1 MHYMKIVRLM
11 LIVLVL
17 LFCKQETLKAQESLH
32 MELLSH
38 YNDTNLTKL
47 GDTQIWNDVMGWKD
61 TVKNREYMIAGT
73 TDSIYFFDITNPY
86 QIKLC
91 AKFFGSNRGCV
102 NRDYYPYSHYLY
114 ATSDQC
120 TNPGKLQIFNMK
132 YLPDSVLKVYENDSI
147 SALSHT
153 IFIEE
158 KSQRMYM
165 NLNKRKNT
173 LTGQLDVFPMDIVS
187 LENPEVPI
195 KIGSLKYPAPFE
207 GTRVHESYVRNDT
220 AYCSSENAGL
230 FIFDVRDAANTVL
243 LSAITPPYPA
253 NAYNHSSWLDSSGKY
268 ILFCDE
274 TPEGVGMKI
283 YDLREINNPRIVG
296 NPFKESGSPHNA
308 CWKGRYAYVS
318 MYYGGVQ
325 VYDLQDKVNPKIT
338 AYYDTYPQTYS
349 NGYRGCWGVWPFLP
363 SGIILASDMTNGL
376 FLLRTTARLAANQYA
391 KTILNLNVY
400 PNPFNQDINFTI
412 TVNKPQRCNL
422 AVYNLQGKLV
432 TEKYL
437 SLNTGANKINTELNL
452 VAGLFLLKITTEE
465 HIYKAQILRQ

>member
-1 MHYMKIVRLM
+1 MKTIKLFWILLLLVFAKPQTLM
-11 LIVLVL
+11 
-17 LFCKQETLKAQESLH
+17 AQESLH

-47 GDTQIWNDVMGWKD
+47 GDSQIWNDVMGWKD

-73 TDSIYFFDITNPY
+73 TDSIYFFDVTNPY
-86 QIKLC
+86 EIKLC
-91 AKFFGSNRGCV
+91 AKFFGTNTGCV
-102 NRDYYPYSHYLY
+102 NRDYYPYHHYLY

-120 TNPGKLQIFNMK
+120 TTPGNLQIFNMQ
-132 YLPDSVLKVYENDSI
+132 YLPDSVVKVYESDSI
-147 SALSHT
+147 GALTHT

-165 NLNKRKNT
+165 NLNKRKNPQ
-173 LTGQLDVFPMDIVS
+173 TGQIEVFPMDIVS
-187 LENPEVPI
+187 LVNPEVPV
-195 KIGSLKYPAPFE
+195 KIGALEYPAPYT

-230 FIFDVRDAANTVL
+230 FIFDVRDASNPVL

-253 NAYNHSSWLDSSGKY
+253 NAYNHSGWLDSTGKY

-283 YDLREINNPRIVG
+283 YDLTELNNPRIVG
-296 NPFKESGSPHNA
+296 NPFKEVGSPHNA
-308 CWKGRYAYVS
+308 YWKGRYAYAS

-325 VYDLQDKVNPKIT
+325 VYDLQDKANPKIT
-338 AYYDTYPQTYS
+338 AYYDTYPQAYS
-349 NGYRGCWGVWPFLP
+349 SGYKGCWGVWPFLP

-376 FLLRTTARLAANQYA
+376 FVLRTTERLAVNQYA
-391 KTILNLNVY
+391 TTVLNMNVY
-400 PNPFNQDINFTI
+400 PNPFNQDVNFTVS
-412 TVNKPQRCNL
+412 VNKPQTSNL

-432 TEKYL
+432 AEKEID
-437 SLNTGANKINTELNL
+437 LNTGANKINTVLDL
-452 VAGLFLLKITTEE
+452 PPGLFLLKLTTDE
-465 HIYKAQILRQ
+465 HMYKAQLLKQ